1 MKKVKS
7 LSTYLLALMLVFSLS
22 ACGGSAQTPPQPDSG
37 SAIHNGDTLGTGAV
51 SFTVEVVDADKQ
63 QTTFT
68 VQTDEQTVGAA
79 LQKLGVV
86 EGEDSQY
93 GLYIKTVNGITA
105 DYDKD
110 GTYWAF
116 YIDGQYAQTGA
127 DMTAVTAGSV
137 YRFAIERMQ

>member
-7 LSTYLLALMLVFSLS
+7 LSAYLLALMLVFSLS

-68 VQTDEQTVGAA
+68 VQTDEQPLARLCKSWA
-79 LQKLGVV
+79 LLKG
-86 EGEDSQY
+86 
-93 GLYIKTVNGITA
+93 KTASTA
-105 DYDKD
+105 CISKRSMESPPTTIRTAPT
-110 GTYWAF
+110 GPFISTASMPRP
-116 YIDGQYAQTGA
+116 AQT
-127 DMTAVTAGSV
+127 
-137 YRFAIERMQ
+137 

>member
-7 LSTYLLALMLVFSLS
+7 LSAYLLALMLVFTLS

-37 SAIHNGDTLGTGAV
+37 SAIHSGDTLGTGAV
-51 SFTVEVVDADKQ
+51 SFTVEVIDADKQ
-63 QTTFT
+63 QITFT

-127 DMTAVTAGSV
+127 DMTAVTACSV

>member
-1 MKKVKS
+1 MKQVKN
-7 LSTYLLALMLVFSLS
+7 LTAYLLALVMVFTLS
-22 ACGGSAQTPPQPDSG
+22 ACGGQTQPATQPDSG
-37 SAIHNGDTLGTGAV
+37 SVVQNGDTLGTGAV
-51 SFTVEVVDADKQ
+51 NFTVEVVDADKQ

-68 VQTDEQTVGAA
+68 VQTDEETVGAA

-93 GLYIKTVNGITA
+93 GLYVKTVNGITA

-116 YIDGQYAQTGA
+116 YIDGQYAQTGV

-137 YRFAIERMQ
+137 YRFAVESMQ

>member
-1 MKKVKS
+1 
-7 LSTYLLALMLVFSLS
+7 MLVFSLS
-22 ACGGSAQTPPQPDSG
+22 AC
-37 SAIHNGDTLGTGAV
+37 GTGAV

-110 GTYWAF
+110 GTYWAS

-127 DMTAVTAGSV
+127 DMTAVAAGSV